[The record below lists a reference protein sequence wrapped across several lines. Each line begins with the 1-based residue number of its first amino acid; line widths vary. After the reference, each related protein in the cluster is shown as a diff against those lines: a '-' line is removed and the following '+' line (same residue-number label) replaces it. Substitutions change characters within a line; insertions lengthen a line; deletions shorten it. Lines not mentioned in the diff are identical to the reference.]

1 MAYAASGS
9 AVSGELFGLGAPVVW
24 GGKVKGVRC
33 CFVCGGFWAT
43 ELGCGVLGCGGG
55 RLWWGFIRLFWWGGG
70 GVGRVALAC
79 GTRSGFSGYLGVCG
93 FFWASSLEP
102 RYSVGTREVT
112 WICVI

>member
-70 GVGRVALAC
+70 GLGELRWHVVLGLVFLATWAFVDSFGRV
-79 GTRSGFSGYLGVCG
+79 RSNPGIQS
-93 FFWASSLEP
+93 APEK
-102 RYSVGTREVT
+102 
-112 WICVI
+112 